1 MTKYLLKLFLNILL
15 FSQLLSC
22 EKINKMENKFAWSV
36 ETVADYGYPMK
47 IKSGAFYDEKGEV
60 IAGIPADMFL
70 SLQWWSGSSGAMVV
84 GEQYR
89 PVPNS
94 MQIKWFSYA
103 EDKFYEGTFQLN
115 KEKISV
121 LFKKGISCKDMQ
133 EDENFTDFKVAI
145 APGGQVFLYLN
156 GYNAL
161 LVGAYQA
168 QEIIVNDL
176 KKEMGYTIDETR
188 KESFEAYIKKM
199 PIQTQQEIANKKISM
214 DIWKD
219 INLRYPWKYTLEAK
233 GWKQDFLTMQEDRKL
248 AIFISGE
255 HTGCTDIVYFTKA
268 APKPVPTEID
278 GVFNTSAGRTFTIRI
293 YPGNVDGLEPK

>member
-199 PIQTQQEIANKKISM
+199 TIES
-214 DIWKD
+214 
-219 INLRYPWKYTLEAK
+219 
-233 GWKQDFLTMQEDRKL
+233 KQ
-248 AIFISGE
+248 
-255 HTGCTDIVYFTKA
+255 
-268 APKPVPTEID
+268 
-278 GVFNTSAGRTFTIRI
+278 
-293 YPGNVDGLEPK
+293 